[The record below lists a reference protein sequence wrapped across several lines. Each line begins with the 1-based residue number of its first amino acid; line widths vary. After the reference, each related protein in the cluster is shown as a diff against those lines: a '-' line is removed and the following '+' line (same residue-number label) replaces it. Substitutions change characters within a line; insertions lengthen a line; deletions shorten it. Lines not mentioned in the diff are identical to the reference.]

1 MANIKVAVR
10 VRPFSARE
18 LKNSRST
25 VVICT
30 DQNGISLT
38 NLKVPL
44 NKAGDSRERTRK
56 YDFDYCFDS
65 TDPESENYANQ
76 EKIYDTLGKSV
87 LNDIFAGYNSCL
99 LTYGQ
104 SASGK
109 TYTIMG
115 TENDPGLTPRLC
127 KGIFARIREEKLK
140 ENIFHVSISYLEI
153 YNERVR
159 DLLKPS
165 SSSHSL
171 RVREHPRLGPYVQG
185 LTYHVA
191 NTLETLMS
199 YVEGGTKARKTA
211 ATLQNSSS
219 SRSHA
224 LLTIFLNPEISTT
237 IATTGQQSTND
248 ENTDRKYNDG
258 ASSSKRNDV
267 TSRNNGSKLHL
278 VDLAGSENA
287 QRCDGLHRL
296 KEGANINKSLVAL
309 GNVISALTGKVSGAS
324 GSSRRYIPYRDSSLT
339 WLLKDALGGNATTVM
354 FATVSPASENYNE
367 TAHTLRFAQ
376 RAHSVVNKPV
386 VNEDPMAK
394 TIRELRAEITRL
406 KSLLLEKNIEPDK
419 KSVQNES
426 ETNDSEKKKD
436 QSSKNSVLG
445 NKRQIEHI
453 KEGVSSV
460 GDSSNS
466 GVLSLIRRV
475 NSTENLTNH
484 DNASVK
490 SIRKFGSYE
499 CLDYKTSTITSYSY
513 NRAEV
518 SELKD
523 EENNFIGEI
532 NEAVFVDI
540 PTLVAVLIKPDNNF
554 HENSTQIEEI
564 CSDEIHDYPIESDF
578 IGSSNLR
585 EICESRTSKAANND
599 YENENNHFNLDL
611 DNEINDTRSNI
622 IHLGKKEKSKF
633 CKQDS
638 INVATPT
645 ETSTNLYMS
654 RKFGSVEILQKKRDN
669 LATLERSN
677 TNLEKQTTVPEE
689 VDIENKLVDKG
700 KVENSKSDSYTSL
713 WKDTNKFDSRDYLQ
727 RTGSNEFDKNPKDN
741 SSVIGLIGKI
751 KNTARKPSL
760 ESLKRKT
767 SKDSSSSS
775 SKDEQILISSL
786 TNDKIL
792 KRKDSLDHNP
802 STRVHTPVQKTK
814 RAEIVAAVTERLYS
828 SRKQVEEMT
837 GVTGSASTSLSGI
850 RSPPEGTDVRLMTS
864 SLTAKT
870 KLQEIS
876 RKMLAKRRRVNVDTQ
891 TEQIQ
896 TIRMKDSASL
906 TDETKIVCQDVGV
919 LTDEH
924 NGYQMNMDNRSPVIR
939 VKEIATLTDKLK
951 YKVMESK
958 DAECLVNDLNFYEY
972 GVNILNN
979 NSKILLDDMRT
990 YTNKMSNTDTS
1001 ELCLANDKKVNRFDK
1016 STNTVTVPVAVNSII
1031 QTQQPPEQSI
1041 VQEKTTQYFEKN
1053 YNVIEESILTT
1064 AVQKSDRNVISM
1076 CLPDTI
1082 SITIESSN
1090 LLESKVVIIDDTLNK
1105 TSISEKR
1112 DLSRLKDNECQTETE
1127 KKNIKEEDM
1136 SNDCYVKEFATK
1148 SSVSQ
1153 TDNKCF
1159 RIENIFEDPRHI
1171 SKICTQS
1178 EEDTLNTS
1186 KNTTTKASVTF
1197 TNSLG
1202 TSFVPDT
1209 KESATDMNK
1218 GQVYALQSGR
1228 SFNRDK
1234 SFRET
1239 FISKKYNNPLATDIW
1254 KNWMISFPPT
1264 SWQRPRNVLSVNGL
1278 TFAWNNS
1285 LNNDCTAIV
1294 STKDLKEPN
1303 LNSNVFLPN
1312 NMYDNNEV
1320 TDLKSPSLI
1329 ARIDSKRLLEH
1340 DYNFSDDSLDYNE
1353 ENVIC
1358 NSNNINTETPKENEI
1373 FENICPPDVVAH
1385 TKKENSTTL
1394 GNSCDNNV
1402 EVSLANHFEKDQ
1414 IEFPKK
1420 KSVESIDESFIS
1432 AHNYKSLILGK
1443 DTINIDNSQEAR
1455 INFEEKSSNTLKN
1468 SCKKKVTFMD
1478 SKTSTEHQIKPRE
1491 TNSLNQSKT
1500 FSKPFI
1506 KKKIHEHNANDN
1518 DSQVVYM
1525 DDRELLINKDKIS
1538 DDHLENINNNEGD
1551 NIKDKMQSSAQEK
1564 KTTANFIKIS
1574 SNKSIKSYEKN
1585 SFRNSWSDSDSSE
1598 DINRDEDC
1606 IIKLKRKIL
1615 QEYVNEATT
1624 FMRNMNSFNEYINN
1638 TTNICEK
1645 HQKQEKKRG
1654 NHRRNYPQRNE
1665 NNTELKSHKVIDNN
1679 IELLE
1684 ETDVIVATESFKKCL
1699 ESIER
1704 LENCIEKTNKHNE
1717 YLREKYGIVVESA
1730 GAKSGLA
1737 SSSIDSSINS
1747 KISSN
1752 PVRKDTNL
1760 QEEPIISE
1768 TLENLL
1774 PSNRC
1779 SLKDSS
1785 MPRFTEDPYDPLR
1798 IYDDFYDTNNEEVF
1812 NVKSKI
1818 EKKHS
1823 NRLINVYPSCH
1834 CRTKSIFYR
1843 KEKQFQNST
1852 CKFYHFYDDRNMNDF
1867 LDDSV
1872 AKEDENIELSSS
1884 ILMKPIRYYEHL
1896 GKSFEDN
1903 GFPRLMTNTFLRCTK
1918 NETLNFANSRI
1929 FHRATVTDSKPYS
1942 WERWRYRP
1950 ESPRAK
1956 FLELLHERRRIVE
1969 NSRDVTF

>member
-25 VVICT
+25 VVVCT

-56 YDFDYCFDS
+56 YGFDYCFDS
-65 TDPESENYANQ
+65 TDSESENYADQ
-76 EKIYDTLGKSV
+76 AKIYETLGKSL
-87 LNDIFAGYNSCL
+87 LNDIFTGYNSCL

-127 KGIFARIREEKLK
+127 KGIFARINEEKLK

-165 SSSHSL
+165 SSSHNL
-171 RVREHPRLGPYVQG
+171 KVREHPRLGPYVQG

-191 NTLETLMS
+191 HTLETLMS

-211 ATLQNSSS
+211 ATLQNSNS

-224 LLTIFLNPEISTT
+224 LLTILLNPEIATAT
-237 IATTGQQSTND
+237 ATTGQQPTKGGNTNS
-248 ENTDRKYNDG
+248 KYNDG
-258 ASSSKRNDV
+258 ASSSRRNDV
-267 TSRNNGSKLHL
+267 IPRNNGSKLHL

-287 QRCDGLHRL
+287 QRCDGVHRL

-354 FATVSPASENYNE
+354 LATVSPASENYNE

-376 RAHSVVNKPV
+376 RAHSVVNKPM

-419 KSVQNES
+419 KSLQDES
-426 ETNDSEKKKD
+426 GTNDSGKKKD

-445 NKRQIEHI
+445 NKQRIETYRQIEHI

-460 GDSSNS
+460 GGSS

-475 NSTENLTNH
+475 NSTENLANH

-499 CLDYKTSTITSYSY
+499 RLDYKTRTSYSY

-518 SELKD
+518 SELED
-523 EENNFIGEI
+523 EGNDFIGEI

-554 HENSTQIEEI
+554 HESSTQIEEI

-578 IGSSNLR
+578 IGSNNLR
-585 EICESRTSKAANND
+585 EICENRTSKAANDD
-599 YENENNHFNLDL
+599 YEDENNHFDLDL

-622 IHLGKKEKSKF
+622 IHSERKEKSKF

-677 TNLEKQTTVPEE
+677 TNLEKQSTVPEE
-689 VDIENKLVDKG
+689 VDIENKLVNKR
-700 KVENSKSDSYTSL
+700 KAENSKSDSYTSL
-713 WKDTNKFDSRDYLQ
+713 WKDTNKFDSRDHLQ
-727 RTGSNEFDKNPKDN
+727 RTGSNEFEKNSKDN

-760 ESLKRKT
+760 ENLKRKT

-786 TNDKIL
+786 TNDKVL
-792 KRKDSLDHNP
+792 RRKDSLDHSP
-802 STRVHTPVQKTK
+802 STRVHTPVQKAK

-828 SRKQVEEMT
+828 SRKQVEDMT
-837 GVTGSASTSLSGI
+837 TVTGSASTSLSGI
-850 RSPPEGTDVRLMTS
+850 RSPPEGTDVRLTTS

-891 TEQIQ
+891 TEQMQ

-924 NGYQMNMDNRSPVIR
+924 NDYQTKMDNRSPVIR

-951 YKVMESK
+951 SEIMESK

-972 GVNILNN
+972 GVNFLNN
-979 NSKILLDDMRT
+979 NSKILLEDIRT
-990 YTNKMSNTDTS
+990 YTSKMSNTDTS
-1001 ELCLANDKKVNRFDK
+1001 ELCLTNDKKVDRFDK
-1016 STNTVTVPVAVNSII
+1016 STNTVVVPVAVNSIV
-1031 QTQQPPEQSI
+1031 QTQQPPEQS
-1041 VQEKTTQYFEKN
+1041 VLEEKTTQYFGEN
-1053 YNVIEESILTT
+1053 YNAIEESNPTM
-1064 AVQKSDRNVISM
+1064 AVQKSERNVISM

-1112 DLSRLKDNECQTETE
+1112 DISHLKDNECQTEIE
-1127 KKNIKEEDM
+1127 KKNVKQEDK
-1136 SNDCYVKEFATK
+1136 SNDCYVKGFATK

-1153 TDNKCF
+1153 TDSKCF

-1171 SKICTQS
+1171 SKIRTQS
-1178 EEDTLNTS
+1178 EENTLNTS
-1186 KNTTTKASVTF
+1186 KNTATKASVTF

-1202 TSFVPDT
+1202 TSFIPDT
-1209 KESATDMNK
+1209 KECATDMNK

-1264 SWQRPRNVLSVNGL
+1264 SWQHQRNVLSVNGL

-1294 STKDLKEPN
+1294 STTDLKEPN

-1353 ENVIC
+1353 ENVIS
-1358 NSNNINTETPKENEI
+1358 NSNNINTETPEESEI

-1385 TKKENSTTL
+1385 TKKENSTSL
-1394 GNSCDNNV
+1394 GNTCDNNV
-1402 EVSLANHFEKDQ
+1402 DVSLANHFEEDLV
-1414 IEFPKK
+1414 EFPKK
-1420 KSVESIDESFIS
+1420 KPVEPIDRSFIS
-1432 AHNYKSLILGK
+1432 VHDYKSLILGK

-1455 INFEEKSSNTLKN
+1455 NNFEEKSSNSLKN

-1478 SKTSTEHQIKPRE
+1478 SKTSREHHNQIGPTEA
-1491 TNSLNQSKT
+1491 NSLSQSKT

-1506 KKKIHEHNANDN
+1506 KKKMHEHNANDDDCQALHMN
-1518 DSQVVYM
+1518 DK
-1525 DDRELLINKDKIS
+1525 ELLINKDKTL
-1538 DDHLENINNNEGD
+1538 DNHLENINNSEN
-1551 NIKDKMQSSAQEK
+1551 DKIEDCVQEK
-1564 KTTANFIKIS
+1564 KTSANFVKVS
-1574 SNKSIKSYEKN
+1574 SNKNIKSCEKN
-1585 SFRNSWSDSDSSE
+1585 SFQNSCSDSDSSE
-1598 DINRDEDC
+1598 DINRDGDC
-1606 IIKLKRKIL
+1606 VIKLKRKIL

-1624 FMRNMNSFNEYINN
+1624 FMRNMNSLNEYIN
-1638 TTNICEK
+1638 TTNICGK
-1645 HQKQEKKRG
+1645 HQRQDKKRG
-1654 NHRRNYPQRNE
+1654 NHRRCPQRNE
-1665 NNTELKSHKVIDNN
+1665 NYTELRDRKVIDNN
-1679 IELLE
+1679 NELLE
-1684 ETDVIVATESFKKCL
+1684 ETDVIVPTESFKKCL
-1699 ESIER
+1699 EGIER

-1717 YLREKYGIVVESA
+1717 YLREKYGIVIESA

-1737 SSSIDSSINS
+1737 SSSIDSSVNS
-1747 KISSN
+1747 KIFSN
-1752 PVRKDTNL
+1752 PVRRYTDL

-1768 TLENLL
+1768 TLENFF

-1779 SLKDSS
+1779 SFKDSS
-1785 MPRFTEDPYDPLR
+1785 MSRFTEDPYDPLR
-1798 IYDDFYDTNNEEVF
+1798 IYDDFYDTNNQEVF
-1812 NVKSKI
+1812 SIKSKT
-1818 EKKHS
+1818 ERKHS
-1823 NRLINVYPSCH
+1823 NRLINAYPSCH
-1834 CRTKSIFYR
+1834 CRTKNIFYR
-1843 KEKQFQNST
+1843 KEKQFQNNT
-1852 CKFYHFYDDRNMNDF
+1852 CKLYHFYDDRSMNDL
-1867 LDDSV
+1867 LDDS
-1872 AKEDENIELSSS
+1872 AATEDENIELSSS
-1884 ILMKPIRYYEHL
+1884 ILMKPIKYYEHL
-1896 GKSFEDN
+1896 EKSFEDN

-1918 NETLNFANSRI
+1918 NETPNFVNSRI
-1929 FHRATVTDSKPYS
+1929 FHRATVTDTKPYS